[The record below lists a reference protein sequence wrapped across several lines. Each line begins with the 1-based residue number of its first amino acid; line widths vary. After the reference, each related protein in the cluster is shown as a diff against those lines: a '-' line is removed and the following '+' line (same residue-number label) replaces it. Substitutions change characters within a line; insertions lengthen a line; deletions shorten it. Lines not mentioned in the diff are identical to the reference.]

1 MAIARPGKIIGIG
14 RNYREH
20 AAELGHV
27 VPKQPLIFLKPST
40 AVIGDGDTIVLP
52 PEAARV
58 EHEAEIG
65 VVIGTRIRRVGEAQ
79 ALAAV
84 AGITCVNDVTARDL
98 QKSD

>member
-27 VPKQPLIFLKPST
+27 VPKQPLLFLKPST

-65 VVIGTRIRRVGEAQ
+65 VEIGRAHV
-79 ALAAV
+79 
-84 AGITCVNDVTARDL
+84 
-98 QKSD
+98 